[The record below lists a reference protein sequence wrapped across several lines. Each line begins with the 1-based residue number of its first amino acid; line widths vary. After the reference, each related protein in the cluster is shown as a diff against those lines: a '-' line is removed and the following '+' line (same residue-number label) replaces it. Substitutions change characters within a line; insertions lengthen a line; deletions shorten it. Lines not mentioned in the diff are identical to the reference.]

1 MMTENQTAG
10 ASRPHGRALDQ
21 MRPVTIEPDFAP
33 YAEGSALIRMG
44 DTHVLCT
51 ATVEES
57 TAPFL
62 TGTGQGWVTA
72 EYGMLPR
79 SSPVRIPRG
88 RSASSGRTK
97 EIQRLIGRSLR
108 AAVDLEALGER
119 SVIIDCDV
127 LKADGGTRT
136 ASITGGYVALH
147 LAIQRLI
154 ERGVIETS
162 PMQTMIGA
170 ISAGVVGG
178 EVRLDLEYIEDST
191 AAVDL
196 NVVMTDSLEFV
207 ELQATAEDGAYTHQ
221 QLNDMLQVSQAG
233 IEQLFAMQRDV
244 LGLSAE

>member
-1 MMTENQTAG
+1 MADAG
-10 ASRPHGRALDQ
+10 SNARPLGRPIDQ
-21 MRPVTIEPDFAP
+21 MRPVSIEPDFAP

-44 DTHVLCT
+44 ETHVLCT

-62 TGTGQGWVTA
+62 VGSGQGWVTA

-108 AAVDLEALGER
+108 AAVDLNALGER

-127 LKADGGTRT
+127 LRADGGTRT

-147 LAIQRLI
+147 MALQRLV
-154 ERGVIETS
+154 ERGLLAAS
-162 PMQTMIGA
+162 PITCMIGA
-170 ISAGVVGG
+170 VSAGVVAG
-178 EVRLDLEYIEDST
+178 EVRLDLEYVEDST

-196 NVVMTDSLEFV
+196 NVVMTDALAFV
-207 ELQATAEDGAYTHQ
+207 ELQATAEDGAYTHE
-221 QLNDMLQVSQAG
+221 QLNEMLRVSQSG
-233 IEQLFAMQRDV
+233 IEQLFAMQREV
-244 LGLSAE
+244 LGI

>member
-1 MMTENQTAG
+1 MTDIESS
-10 ASRPHGRALDQ
+10 SRPHGRQLNQ
-21 MRPVTIEPDFAP
+21 MRPVSIEPDFAP

-62 TGTGQGWVTA
+62 VGTGRGWVTA

-79 SSPVRIPRG
+79 SSPSRIPRG

-108 AAVDLEALGER
+108 AAVDLNALGER
-119 SVIIDCDV
+119 SIIIDCDV
-127 LKADGGTRT
+127 LRADGGTRT

-154 ERGVIETS
+154 ERDLLETS
-162 PMQTMIGA
+162 PITSMIGA
-170 ISAGVVGG
+170 ISAGVVSE

-191 AAVDL
+191 ADVDL
-196 NVVMTDSLEFV
+196 NVVMTDALEFV
-207 ELQATAEDGAYTHQ
+207 ELQATAEDGAYTYD
-221 QLNDMLQVSQAG
+221 QLNQMLQLSQTG
-233 IEQLFAMQRDV
+233 IEQLFALQRNV
-244 LGLSAE
+244 LGLPS

>member
-1 MMTENQTAG
+1 MAESEYTE
-10 ASRPHGRALDQ
+10 RPHGRPIEQ
-21 MRPVTIEPDFAP
+21 MRTVSIEPDFTP

-108 AAVDLEALGER
+108 AAVDLKALGER
-119 SVIIDCDV
+119 SIIIDCDV
-127 LKADGGTRT
+127 LRADGGTRT
-136 ASITGGYVALH
+136 ASITGGFVALH
-147 LAIQRLI
+147 LAIQQLLK
-154 ERGVIETS
+154 RGVLESS
-162 PMQTMIGA
+162 PIACMVGA
-170 ISAGVVGG
+170 ISAGVVSG

-191 AAVDL
+191 ADVDL
-196 NVVMTDSLEFV
+196 NVVMTDALKFV
-207 ELQATAEDGAYTHQ
+207 ELQATAENGAYTHD
-221 QLNDMLQVSQAG
+221 QLSEMLRVSQTG
-233 IEQLFAMQRDV
+233 IEELFAMQREV
-244 LGLSAE
+244 LGI

>member
-1 MMTENQTAG
+1 MADAG
-10 ASRPHGRALDQ
+10 SNARPLGRPIDQ
-21 MRPVTIEPDFAP
+21 MRPVSIEPDFAP

-44 DTHVLCT
+44 ETHVLCT

-62 TGTGQGWVTA
+62 VGSGQGWVTA

-108 AAVDLEALGER
+108 ASVDLNALGER

-127 LKADGGTRT
+127 LRADGGTRT

-147 LAIQRLI
+147 MALQRLV
-154 ERGVIETS
+154 ERGLLAAS
-162 PMQTMIGA
+162 PITCMIGA
-170 ISAGVVGG
+170 VSAGVVAG
-178 EVRLDLEYIEDST
+178 EVRLDLEYVEDST

-196 NVVMTDSLEFV
+196 NVVMTDALAFV
-207 ELQATAEDGAYTHQ
+207 ELQATAEDGAYTHE
-221 QLNDMLQVSQAG
+221 QLNEMLRVSQSG
-233 IEQLFAMQRDV
+233 IEQLFAMQREV
-244 LGLSAE
+244 LGI

>member
-1 MMTENQTAG
+1 MADAG
-10 ASRPHGRALDQ
+10 SNARPLGRPIDQ
-21 MRPVTIEPDFAP
+21 MRPVSIEPDFAP

-44 DTHVLCT
+44 ETHVLCT

-62 TGTGQGWVTA
+62 VGSGQGWVTA

-108 AAVDLEALGER
+108 ASVDLNALGER
-119 SVIIDCDV
+119 SLIIDCDV
-127 LKADGGTRT
+127 LRADGGTRT

-147 LAIQRLI
+147 MALQRLV
-154 ERGVIETS
+154 ERGLLAAS
-162 PMQTMIGA
+162 PITCMIGA
-170 ISAGVVGG
+170 VSAGVVAG
-178 EVRLDLEYIEDST
+178 EVRLDLEYVEDST

-196 NVVMTDSLEFV
+196 NVVMTDALAFV
-207 ELQATAEDGAYTHQ
+207 ELQATAEDGAYTHE
-221 QLNDMLQVSQAG
+221 QLNEMLRVSQSG
-233 IEQLFAMQRDV
+233 IEQLFAMQREV
-244 LGLSAE
+244 LGI

>member
-1 MMTENQTAG
+1 VTETG
-10 ASRPHGRALDQ
+10 YTERPLDRSIEQ
-21 MRPVTIEPDFAP
+21 MRPVSIEPDFTP

-62 TGTGQGWVTA
+62 IGTGQGWVTA

-119 SVIIDCDV
+119 SIIIDCDV
-127 LKADGGTRT
+127 LRADGGTRT
-136 ASITGGYVALH
+136 ASITGGFVALS
-147 LAIQRLI
+147 LAVQKLL
-154 ERGVIETS
+154 ERGVLERSPITS
-162 PMQTMIGA
+162 MIAA
-170 ISAGVVGG
+170 ISAGVVSG

-191 AAVDL
+191 ADVDL
-196 NVVMTDSLEFV
+196 NVVMTDELKFV
-207 ELQATAEDGAYTHQ
+207 ELQATAEDGAYTYD
-221 QLNDMLQVSQAG
+221 QLNSMLRVSQAG
-233 IEQLFAMQRDV
+233 IEQLFAMQREV
-244 LGLSAE
+244 LGLQ

>member
-1 MMTENQTAG
+1 VTETG
-10 ASRPHGRALDQ
+10 YTERPLDRSIEQ
-21 MRPVTIEPDFAP
+21 MRPVSIEPDFTP

-51 ATVEES
+51 ATIEES

-62 TGTGQGWVTA
+62 IGTGQGWVTA

-119 SVIIDCDV
+119 SIIIDCDV
-127 LKADGGTRT
+127 LRADGGTRT
-136 ASITGGYVALH
+136 ASITGGFVALH
-147 LAIQRLI
+147 LAVQKLL
-154 ERGVIETS
+154 ERGVLERSPITS
-162 PMQTMIGA
+162 MIAA
-170 ISAGVVGG
+170 ISAGVVSG

-191 AAVDL
+191 ADVDL
-196 NVVMTDSLEFV
+196 NVVMTDELKFV
-207 ELQATAEDGAYTHQ
+207 ELQATAEDGAYTYD
-221 QLNDMLQVSQAG
+221 QLNSMLRVSQAG
-233 IEQLFAMQRDV
+233 IEQLFAMQREV
-244 LGLSAE
+244 LGLQ